1 MKKSTVKY
9 VMLRLGVE
17 HSKPSGNEWQ
27 MFSCPLAP
35 ARHERGVDYNPSLAI
50 KITPGPSFVKC
61 HSCDFLG
68 VLASL
73 VHECRRLGLV
83 NEEDARL
90 ALRKCKRG
98 EKIGTFDADEE
109 VHADP
114 ELDPRVYDHLSHYHG
129 YFKRR
134 GFSEREIFE
143 WQLGIAKNSVLL
155 PCVLPDGSI
164 PYVQVR
170 LRREKKFW
178 WLPSGIHRAYCGGTH
193 LLHGNERRIVAVEGI
208 FDAMRIRRG
217 LRHGKLL
224 KEFGVVCLFGA
235 SPSEEARDHL
245 FSLVKEELVI
255 ATDNDTAGD
264 QCAESLYEEGNR
276 RVAHISRIKFT
287 KGAHDPDEVHS
298 RKIPQL
304 ITKRVNLVTQEILDC
319 LSI

>member
-1 MKKSTVKY
+1 MAT
-9 VMLRLGVE
+9 
-17 HSKPSGNEWQ
+17 
-27 MFSCPLAP
+27 CPLAP
-35 ARHERGVDYNPSLAI
+35 DRHEKGADINPSLAI

-109 VHADP
+109 IHHDP
-114 ELDPRVYDHLSHYHG
+114 ELDPRVYDHLSNYHS

-134 GFSEREIFE
+134 NFSEREVLE
-143 WQLGIAKNSVLL
+143 WQLGTAKNSVLL
-155 PCVLPDGSI
+155 PCVLPDGSV

-170 LRREKKFW
+170 LRQEKKFW
-178 WLPSGIHRAYCGGTH
+178 WLPSGIHRAHCGGTH
-193 LLHGNERRIVAVEGI
+193 LLHGRERRIVAVEGI

-217 LRHGKLL
+217 LRQAKSL

-235 SPSEEARDHL
+235 SPSEETRDHL
-245 FSLVKEELVI
+245 FSLIKDELII
-255 ATDNDTAGD
+255 ATDNDAAGD
-264 QCAESLYEEGNR
+264 TCAESLFEEGNR
-276 RVAHISRIKFT
+276 RVAHISRLKLP
-287 KGAHDPDEVHS
+287 KRVHDPDEVHS
-298 RKIPQL
+298 GKIPQL
-304 ITKRVNLVTQEILDC
+304 ITERVDLVTQEILDY
-319 LSI
+319 LNI